1 MVHLSVVKVLLE
13 VFLTP
18 AKAVIASR
26 TIFIFIHEEA
36 RIVEIQIHYCR
47 NNVSSAKKSLAE
59 SWNLGKNPV
68 TLPLS
73 NIKSSKNYTNSYH
86 KLFRPYLICLGN
98 WLDVGARY
106 SCGLL
111 WPLASTRTMS
121 GLWLSASV
129 SAGGGRHSERGLWRT
144 RGQEP
149 GLGSTDEPSTT
160 ISISIP
166 CFKQM

>member
-47 NNVSSAKKSLAE
+47 NNVSSAKKKFAESAE

-73 NIKSSKNYTNSYH
+73 QTLRALKIRYTNSYH
-86 KLFRPYLICLGN
+86 KLFRPYIICLGN
-98 WLDVGARY
+98 
-106 SCGLL
+106 
-111 WPLASTRTMS
+111 
-121 GLWLSASV
+121 
-129 SAGGGRHSERGLWRT
+129 
-144 RGQEP
+144 
-149 GLGSTDEPSTT
+149 
-160 ISISIP
+160 
-166 CFKQM
+166 